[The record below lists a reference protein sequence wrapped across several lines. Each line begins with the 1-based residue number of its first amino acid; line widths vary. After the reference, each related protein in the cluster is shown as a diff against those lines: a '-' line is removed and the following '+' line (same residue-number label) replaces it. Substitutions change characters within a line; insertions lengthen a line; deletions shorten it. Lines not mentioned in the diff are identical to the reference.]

1 MTPPESL
8 DAEALLRHGAWLAQL
23 ARALVAKDD
32 EIDDVVQQTYAQAL
46 ATPPRR
52 ATNLR
57 GWLGAIAR
65 NVVRASR
72 RRDAARAV
80 REELAP
86 SPTPP
91 ETPDELVARA
101 ELRRAVVDA
110 VLALAEPYR
119 SAVIRRFFEEQEVA
133 AIARITGSP
142 VATIRTR
149 IRRGVEQVRET
160 LQARAAGDRSD
171 ASAALASLFARLR
184 GIAGG
189 EAATIATGGIA
200 MSLAAKSTLAAA
212 ALAAAALT
220 LWIARGPAART
231 ANGDGAAQSARSAPV
246 APVAATAPTLLPPA
260 VAREPEPLAADR
272 EAASPK
278 SDAPAPLVKTTSTGT
293 LRGTVV
299 ADATGEPVAGV
310 DVWIVDAKHD
320 QFRLL
325 DDAPRIAREAAEDS
339 ESARD
344 RYAPIATAT
353 TAADGRFECDDLSA
367 FSDWSAIAFD
377 ESGRCAASSAFRF
390 DDQHATREVK
400 LRLVPSVVLEGR
412 VMDADRA
419 PIVGAQVVMKVWRG
433 KDMLLRAFE
442 TQATPEP
449 GDWNSGVLA
458 ATTLD
463 VTANAIGFEPS
474 PEWRHVEVTQG
485 QREVVL
491 DFVLQRSTEA
501 LARGPI
507 VDPSGAPIDLRRRL
521 PELFGEAM
529 LDEDVRRH
537 LSVQAFDAS
546 LPVLVVGSPV
556 PDWSVRRGAIVRG
569 QIDPE
574 HDGYAI
580 HLPPKFTG
588 VLLLI
593 ADSTVAGTARID
605 DPAAPPPLPFE
616 LSGIVPPAPTATLV
630 VALVDPTTGAR
641 VDLRKSEIH
650 VTPAVPRMLDDDVA
664 REVTDPSGARVCEV
678 DVRIG
683 RLLVAFER
691 RGFVAATVDV
701 TLTRQGER
709 HVVEIP
715 LVRASASIRG
725 HVTVEEVQFFGVAQ
739 KPAAFVSVYAASQ
752 HGFEEVTTAPV
763 AVNEAGRFEITG
775 LAPREYVLVLES
787 HGVAPT
793 IQRVR
798 AAETPPEFELSFA
811 QGDEVQLHFARPR
824 LTFGLTDVMWRIVD
838 AEGLPVA
845 NRFHARGQWPVESD
859 RFRETLAPGHYQIV
873 VWSRGCREATRE
885 FDVPAEGPVE
895 IELERAR

>member
-1 MTPPESL
+1 MTPSESL

-65 NVVRASR
+65 NVIRSSR
-72 RRDAARAV
+72 RQDAARAV

-86 SPTPP
+86 PP
-91 ETPDELVARA
+91 ALPEAPDELVARA

-149 IRRGVEQVRET
+149 IRRGVEQVRAT

-171 ASAALASLFARLR
+171 ASAALASLFTRLQE
-184 GIAGG
+184 IAGG
-189 EAATIATGGIA
+189 GGATIAMGGIV
-200 MSLAAKSTLAAA
+200 MSIAAKSTLAAA

-220 LWIARGPAART
+220 IWIARAPAARK
-231 ANGDGAAQSARSAPV
+231 ANGDGAAQAAQP
-246 APVAATAPTLLPPA
+246 APVAATAPNFLPPA
-260 VAREPEPLAADR
+260 VAREPEPLVADR

-278 SDAPAPLVKTTSTGT
+278 SEAPTPLVKPTLSGT

-299 ADATGEPVAGV
+299 DDATGEPVAAA
-310 DVWIVDAKHD
+310 DVWIVDAKYT
-320 QFRLL
+320 QFGLL
-325 DDAPRIAREAAEDS
+325 DDAPRIAREADADP

-344 RYAPIATAT
+344 RYAPAATAT
-353 TAADGRFECDDLSA
+353 TAADGRFECDELSV

-377 ESGRCAASSAFRF
+377 ESDRCAASSAFRF

-400 LRLVPSVVLEGR
+400 LRLFPSVVLKGK

-419 PIVGAQVVMKVWRG
+419 PIVGAQVAMRVCRG
-433 KDMLLRAFE
+433 KDVHLRAFE

-449 GDWNSGVLA
+449 GVWSSGALA

-474 PEWRHVEVTQG
+474 PEWRHVEVTRG

-521 PELFGEAM
+521 PELFGEAT
-529 LDEDVRRH
+529 LDEDLRRH

-546 LPVLVVGSPV
+546 LPVLVVGSSV
-556 PDWSVRRGAIVRG
+556 PDWSVHRGAIVRG
-569 QIDPE
+569 QIVPE

-580 HLPPKFTG
+580 LLPPKFRG

-630 VALVDPTTGAR
+630 VALVDPATGAR

-650 VTPAVPRMLDDDVA
+650 VTPAVPRMPDYDVA
-664 REVTDPSGARVCEV
+664 REATDPSGARVCEV
-678 DVRIG
+678 DAPIG
-683 RLLVAFER
+683 RVLVAFER
-691 RGFVAATVDV
+691 RGYVPATVDV
-701 TLTRQGER
+701 SMTRAGER
-709 HVVEIP
+709 RVVEIP
-715 LVRASASIRG
+715 LTRASASIRG
-725 HVTVEEVQFFGVAQ
+725 HVAVEDVLFNGVAQ

-752 HGFEEVTTAPV
+752 RGFEEVTTAPV
-763 AVNEAGRFEITG
+763 MVNEAGRFEITG
-775 LAPREYVLVLES
+775 LAQREYVLVLES

-798 AAETPPEFELSFA
+798 AAETPPELELSFA
-811 QGDEVQLHFARPR
+811 QGSEVELHFARPR

-845 NRFHARGQWPVESD
+845 NRFHARGQWPVQLD
-859 RFRETLAPGHYQIV
+859 RFSETLVPGHYQIV

-885 FDVPAEGPVE
+885 FDVPAEEPVE
-895 IELERAR
+895 IALERAR